1 MIFYPKTETELYNI
15 CKKAHTIKVFLHDK
29 TVIEGTVYGF
39 TWAVNNEPEIADIET
54 LQIFRIIRELTPEI
68 IRVFVERIEIFK
80 PEQMNGHRVQKMR
93 IVWNCIEEFM
103 PLQPQNNKKS
113 A

>member
-1 MIFYPKTETELYNI
+1 MQHEVREHFEQVE
-15 CKKAHTIKVFLHDK
+15 D
-29 TVIEGTVYGF
+29 TVIV
-39 TWAVNNEPEIADIET
+39 IRIET
-54 LQIFRIIRELTPEI
+54 LQIFRTIRELTPEI

>member
-1 MIFYPKTETELYNI
+1 MQHEVREHFEQVE
-15 CKKAHTIKVFLHDK
+15 D
-29 TVIEGTVYGF
+29 TVIV
-39 TWAVNNEPEIADIET
+39 IRIET

>member
-1 MIFYPKTETELYNI
+1 MQHEVREHFEQVE
-15 CKKAHTIKVFLHDK
+15 D
-29 TVIEGTVYGF
+29 TVIV
-39 TWAVNNEPEIADIET
+39 IRIET
-54 LQIFRIIRELTPEI
+54 LQIFRIIREPTPEI